1 MKKQTDMILISLNLK
16 IIILIILLG
25 IMINVIKDEKIVK
38 QFTNSEILNEV
49 KNNLDKNEIYI
60 QNTHQK

>member
-60 QNTHQK
+60 QNTNQK